1 MAKPR
6 SPGSRVTSDPDR
18 RPGPGRGQDSD
29 RGVPVNSGTD
39 PQRPGHLLL
48 QWSAKDT
55 NLTPTPITLEW
66 CERQGGPLIDSFF
79 FLTQTPPAFM
89 DSRIWVKKSVPLVR

>member
-39 PQRPGHLLL
+39 PQRPG
-48 QWSAKDT
+48 
-55 NLTPTPITLEW
+55 
-66 CERQGGPLIDSFF
+66 
-79 FLTQTPPAFM
+79 TPPRPEEDTPAA
-89 DSRIWVKKSVPLVR
+89 SPGTSVPASPFEGTHQPAAPARVEDVERGPRGGADDSAE